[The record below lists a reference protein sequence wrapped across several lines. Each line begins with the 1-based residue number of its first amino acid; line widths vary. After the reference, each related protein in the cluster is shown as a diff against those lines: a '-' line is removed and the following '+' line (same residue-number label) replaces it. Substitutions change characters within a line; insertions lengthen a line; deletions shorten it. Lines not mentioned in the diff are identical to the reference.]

1 MKTIGNYE
9 LNDIKDYSKEE
20 LLESE
25 SLLDKA
31 MYLEKMKTVEEFIEG
46 TKEVY
51 KRIEETEKE
60 YMDEVIRMALSGI
73 LDIEK
78 IEELIRE
85 LNGGG
90 GKEMLAVKEV
100 LEKDYENRM
109 INSFLKG
116 ANLGLEAGMADG
128 KATGEI
134 AGKRAGKIE
143 DAKNMLKKNI
153 DIDIIEEV
161 TGLKREEFI

>member
-1 MKTIGNYE
+1 
-9 LNDIKDYSKEE
+9 
-20 LLESE
+20 
-25 SLLDKA
+25 
-31 MYLEKMKTVEEFIEG
+31 
-46 TKEVY
+46 
-51 KRIEETEKE
+51 
-60 YMDEVIRMALSGI
+60 
-73 LDIEK
+73 
-78 IEELIRE
+78 
-85 LNGGG
+85 
-90 GKEMLAVKEV
+90 MLAVKEV